1 MSISV
6 QNDLNQ
12 AAAPEAVDQQKKQ
25 AAAAQADALLRA
37 SPDAQIVVGPNSG
50 KVNFE
55 NQANYLID
63 GGTLNLD
70 TSAGL
75 LGFGKTSNAIAY
87 VGANGGTINVDLD
100 SSIFSGFSGNYE
112 YVLNVNNIPPEK
124 LLITFDLNAP
134 SKKATIS
141 YDGMNTT
148 IKIKVVGG
156 FIITSSITVYI
167 VIKGNPNGLPTGTL
181 DLLYSGNTG
190 QVTIRCYAAGT
201 KIRIPEGE
209 INVEDL
215 KIGSIVTTLEGD
227 RQNTSKVKWVGKRA
241 VTVLDDDDR
250 LIRIKRNAFSTQVP
264 LNDLL
269 VTPEHCIF
277 IEGQFVPARML
288 VNGSSIVLDEAEQF
302 DVYHFELEKHSIV
315 IANGLAS
322 ESYLDT
328 GHKDVFIEHPK
339 PYLVING
346 TSTPIWGRDSA
357 APLCTER
364 RIVETLFNELAARA
378 KALGFVDNLVPH
390 NLTPDPQIQI
400 VLEDGSSL
408 TPARVNGTR
417 FIFKIPANT
426 SRVWIASR
434 HSRPCDIEGP
444 FVDDRRKLGVSVGS
458 ISLFTAQGLCSID
471 THMDEF
477 SLEGWHP
484 RESEVGRWTDGYA
497 ELPLTTADNSEP
509 AILSLEIFSQA
520 HYLETPEEIIV

>member
-6 QNDLNQ
+6 QNDLTD

-50 KVNFE
+50 KVNYE

-75 LGFGKTSNAIAY
+75 LGFGKTSNAYAN
-87 VGANGGTINVDLD
+87 VGTNGGTVNVDLD

-112 YVLNVNNIPPEK
+112 YILNINNIPPEK
-124 LLITFDLNAP
+124 LLITFDLSAP

-141 YDGMNTT
+141 YDGLNTT
-148 IKIKVVGG
+148 VKIKVVGG

-167 VIKGNPNGLPTGTL
+167 VIPGNPNNMPTGTL

-190 QVTIRCYAAGT
+190 QVIIRCYAAGT
-201 KIRIPEGE
+201 KISIPGGE

-215 KIGSIVTTLEGD
+215 EIGRLVTTVEGGH
-227 RQNTSKVKWVGKRA
+227 QSTSRVKWVGKR
-241 VTVLDDDDR
+241 TVIVSDDDDR
-250 LIRIKRNAFSTQVP
+250 LVRIKRGAFSTRVP
-264 LNDLL
+264 ENDLL
-269 VTPEHCIF
+269 VTPEHCLF
-277 IEGQFVPARML
+277 IEGRFIPARML

-302 DVYHFELEKHSIV
+302 EVYHFELEKHSV
-315 IANGLAS
+315 VTANGLLS

-328 GHKDVFIEHPK
+328 GHKDLFTGHTL

-364 RIVETLFNELAARA
+364 KTVETLFNELAARA
-378 KALGFVDNLVPH
+378 KALGFVDTLVPH
-390 NLTPDPQIQI
+390 NLTPDPQIRI

-408 TPARVNGTR
+408 TPIRVKGTR

-458 ISLFTAQGLCSID
+458 VSLFTAQGLCAID
-471 THMDEF
+471 TYMDEF

-484 RESEVGRWTDGYA
+484 EENESGRWTDGYA
-497 ELPLTTADNSEP
+497 ELPLTATDSHEP

-520 HYLETPEEIIV
+520 HYLEQPEEIFV